1 MLRRRELW
9 LGIALA
15 AALVIGGFL
24 YYSNT
29 TNAAAQAESDAAV
42 ETAQV
47 RVGSITVSATGA
59 GTVIP
64 AQEVALAFPAGG
76 VLAELLVQVGDQV
89 AAGDVLAR
97 LDDSDARQALA
108 VAELQLAQSAM
119 QTDPEATASGV
130 SFDEIS
136 IEQAQ
141 ITLEQAQ
148 AELDELLN
156 WTPDEEEIALLEAK
170 LAAAE
175 ASYNAARGQE
185 AANGTNIT
193 IQGISVEQ
201 AKRDLADAEAAYN
214 TAYDP
219 GRDWELNDPRTAD
232 ALENERDRA
241 GDNLVRAQEA
251 LQVAELN
258 YNATVS
264 STGRSSSTSAASS
277 LLAAQQELAAARSGP
292 TDDEIAA
299 AQTAV
304 RSAELA
310 LKQAQLNE
318 ESNALS
324 RQQAE
329 LNVQAAQ
336 ADLEATELKAPFAGV
351 VTAVN
356 AGVGETV
363 SGSLIVLSDLSRPM
377 IEIYLDESDLNM
389 VGPGYEVEVTFDALP
404 DQVFTGTVTRV
415 DPQLTSSN
423 GVSVVRA
430 VVQLDTD
437 SFAKP
442 QTLPAGLN
450 ATVEVIGGRAE
461 NALLVPVEALREISD
476 GQYAVF
482 VMVNGEPELRLVEV
496 GLMDYTYAEILSG
509 LEAGDTVTT
518 GVIATTPAGDTG
530 STTNETAPS
539 DFIAPGDLGAPPVDG
554 GFVVPLGDS

>member
-15 AALVIGGFL
+15 AALIIGGFL

-64 AQEVALAFPAGG
+64 AQEVALAFPASG

-119 QTDPEATASGV
+119 QTDPEATAGGV

-185 AANGTNIT
+185 AASGTSIT

-258 YNATVS
+258 YNAAVS
-264 STGRSSSTSAASS
+264 STGRSSSTSAESS

-539 DFIAPGDLGAPPVDG
+539 DFIAPADLGAPPVDG